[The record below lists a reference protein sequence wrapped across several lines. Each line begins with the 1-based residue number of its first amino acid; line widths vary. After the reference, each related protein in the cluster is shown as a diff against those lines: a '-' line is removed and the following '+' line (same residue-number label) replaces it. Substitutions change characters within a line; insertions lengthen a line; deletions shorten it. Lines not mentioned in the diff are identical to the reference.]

1 MLQEQ
6 MEKIHLQLDYPLPP
20 GVIRLS
26 LACDI
31 IAASALRQRSAST
44 GVPMTWKTGAV
55 TDLSEESLI
64 HREVIT
70 PDVSI
75 MDEFE
80 EFQSFKRM
88 RDMSRKRCR
97 EPSADVS
104 FSHRRSSDSSSSSSL
119 ARLLLVIFSVIST
132 FLLSAMNVIAQ

>member
-1 MLQEQ
+1 MK
-6 MEKIHLQLDYPLPP
+6 KIYLQLDYLLPP
-20 GVIRLS
+20 GVILLS
-26 LACDI
+26 LAHDI
-31 IAASALRQRSAST
+31 SAASALRQRSAST

-55 TDLSEESLI
+55 IHLSGTSLI

-75 MDEFE
+75 TDEFE

-88 RDMSRKRCR
+88 RGMSRKRCR

-119 ARLLLVIFSVIST
+119 ARLLLVIFSVISA